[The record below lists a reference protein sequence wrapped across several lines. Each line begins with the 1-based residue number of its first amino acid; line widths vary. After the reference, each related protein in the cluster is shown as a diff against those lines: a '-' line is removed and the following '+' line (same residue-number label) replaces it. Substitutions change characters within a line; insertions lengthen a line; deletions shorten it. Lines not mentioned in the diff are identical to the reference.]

1 MADILK
7 SKCERRVYSYIK
19 FNSMT
24 LKSYKAIN
32 IFSLTKDSVFLFFN
46 KILLTMILSNK
57 GTIFNQPCLIFADDL
72 YEKNLPTTTTNK
84 KHQKILFTEEIYGC

>member
-1 MADILK
+1 
-7 SKCERRVYSYIK
+7 
-19 FNSMT
+19 
-24 LKSYKAIN
+24 
-32 IFSLTKDSVFLFFN
+32 
-46 KILLTMILSNK
+46 MILSNK